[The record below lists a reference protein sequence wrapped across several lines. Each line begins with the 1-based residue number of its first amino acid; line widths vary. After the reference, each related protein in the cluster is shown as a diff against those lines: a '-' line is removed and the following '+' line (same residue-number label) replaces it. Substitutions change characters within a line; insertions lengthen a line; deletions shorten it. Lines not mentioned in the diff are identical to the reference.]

1 MQERFTDRMQPVAER
16 EAYARVIQIAHGMGE
31 HSRRY
36 SELIA
41 ALQEEGG
48 ARLLI
53 SAGLLVVIRSNT
65 VPLFFETQNDGSQP
79 ASNRFFDQVKFENL
93 QRVTRIFLHVGPPLN
108 TKDAPKPMGSL
119 HRSSRGRVTAITPG
133 SL

>member
-1 MQERFTDRMQPVAER
+1 MIRSTTIAIVIALVVAVSGCGGRAPLVLLLSKVGMVPRMKR
-16 EAYARVIQIAHGMGE
+16 TNRARTVYESRAAGGRAGVIQIAHGMGE

-53 SAGLLVVIRSNT
+53 SARCDSFEYRS
-65 VPLFFETQNDGSQP
+65 
-79 ASNRFFDQVKFENL
+79 A
-93 QRVTRIFLHVGPPLN
+93 FLR
-108 TKDAPKPMGSL
+108 DAE
-119 HRSSRGRVTAITPG
+119 
-133 SL
+133 